1 MNKEPYEIEAGSYQD
16 ITFYTLKPGIS
27 TPNSVALVDPHHS
40 KLLTWIH
47 VQFFACQVCR
57 NNDSEQY
64 LLGQF
69 NGF

>member
-27 TPNSVALVDPHHS
+27 TPNSVALVDPQQ
-40 KLLTWIH
+40 TTYMNP
-47 VQFFACQVCR
+47 CR